1 MGDTSRANQAC
12 KWQSVVEL
20 KELTHLLEMEKIEYR
35 AVIKYLHLKGM
46 SPSEVHKDMVQT
58 LGDDSP
64 SYATVKR
71 WVAEFKRGRDSV
83 KDEPK
88 SGRPSA
94 VTTPENIDHV
104 LEMVMEGRR
113 LSSRQIATRMG
124 ISQERAV
131 NILTNELGMSK
142 VSARWV
148 PRLLTP
154 DQKRTRRTMSAENLE
169 LFEADPEN
177 FMARFV
183 TMDEFWVHHYQ
194 PETKEQSKQ
203 WKHASSPTPKKAK
216 VTVSAGKVMASVCF
230 FWDGR
235 GVLLVD
241 YLSKGHTIT
250 GQYYADLLRELRK
263 KIRRKGQEC

>member
-1 MGDTSRANQAC
+1 
-12 KWQSVVEL
+12 
-20 KELTHLLEMEKIEYR
+20 MEKIEYR

-46 SPSEVHKDMVQT
+46 SPSEIHKDMVQT
-58 LGDDSP
+58 LGENSP
-64 SYATVKR
+64 SSTVKR

-88 SGRPSA
+88 SGRPST
-94 VTTPENIDHV
+94 VTTSENIDHV
-104 LEMVMEGRR
+104 LEMVMEDRR
-113 LSSRQIATRMG
+113 LSSCQIATRMG

-169 LFEADPEN
+169 LFEADRED

-183 TMDEFWVHHYQ
+183 TMDESWVHHYQ

-216 VTVSAGKVMASVCF
+216 VTVSAGKVMASV
-230 FWDGR
+230 FWDAR

-250 GQYYADLLRELRK
+250 RQYYADLLRELR
-263 KIRRKGQEC
+263 